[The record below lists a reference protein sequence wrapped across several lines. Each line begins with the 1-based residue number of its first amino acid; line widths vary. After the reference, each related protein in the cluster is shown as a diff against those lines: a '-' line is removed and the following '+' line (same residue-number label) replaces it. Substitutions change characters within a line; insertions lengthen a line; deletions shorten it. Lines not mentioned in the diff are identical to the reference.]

1 MKSKKNRK
9 RNIIQWIAYAIV
21 LLTLVI
27 KIVLFISGI
36 SQNLAYSTLDA
47 ISWTGLGLGVILLL
61 ISYLYLKNA

>member
-9 RNIIQWIAYAIV
+9 RNIIQWIAYALV
-21 LLTLVI
+21 MLTLVI

-36 SQNLAYSTLDA
+36 YQNLAYSTLDA

-61 ISYLYLKNA
+61 ISYLYPKNV